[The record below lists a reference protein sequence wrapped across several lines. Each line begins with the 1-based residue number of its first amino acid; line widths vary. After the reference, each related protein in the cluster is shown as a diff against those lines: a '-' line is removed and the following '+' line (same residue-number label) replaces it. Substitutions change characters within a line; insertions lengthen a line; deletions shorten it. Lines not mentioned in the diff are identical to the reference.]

1 MTALL
6 AWLASLLL
14 AYAPEVTCEDLRAEN
29 VSLQAENRA
38 LRAVNA
44 RGWKWPGAR

>member
-1 MTALL
+1 VTLL
-6 AWLASLLL
+6 AWLLTALVAWSP
-14 AYAPEVTCEDLRAEN
+14 ATSCDDLRAEN